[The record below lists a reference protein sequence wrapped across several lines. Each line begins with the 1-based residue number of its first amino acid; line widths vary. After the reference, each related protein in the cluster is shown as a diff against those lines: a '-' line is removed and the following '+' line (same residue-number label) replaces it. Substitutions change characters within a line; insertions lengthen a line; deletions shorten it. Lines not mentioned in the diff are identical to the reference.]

1 MNAPQPEQPPRHE
14 PGGAASLRSP
24 IRKRR
29 RWPWILL
36 GTALLGAVTIK
47 IGVGRSAPKD
57 LDGSLIVP
65 VKKGDLPIEVIETG
79 KVQPRE
85 KVEVKSKVAG
95 QVEKVFVEEG
105 ALVKKGQPLLRL
117 DATDF
122 RRDVARTE
130 ADVGRAQADV
140 AQAQNALEF
149 AKLSFDRKQ
158 KGLEGRGVAQID
170 VDFAANEVK
179 AKTVALQ
186 TAEVVLSGAKVAL
199 GAAQDRL
206 RYTQIMAPM
215 EGTVIQRGI
224 EEGEVVTP
232 GVQATFEGK
241 ALLTIADLSTLI
253 VKADLNQIDVA
264 KVKLGQKVKLT
275 LDALPGKTYEA
286 TITKVAPASS
296 TPKGGSVEV
305 FPVEATLTTADGNI
319 KPGMTADV
327 RVHIETKP
335 NVLYLP
341 IEAVVKEAGKA
352 HVTRVITVEN
362 GQQKTEKAEVKTGL
376 RNDRDVEVLDG
387 VKPGDKVLIKPAS
400 AAENEVK

>member
-1 MNAPQPEQPPRHE
+1 MNAPLKR
-14 PGGAASLRSP
+14 
-24 IRKRR
+24 RR

-36 GTALLGAVTIK
+36 VIGVLGAVSIK
-47 IGVGRSAPKD
+47 IGVSRSAPKD

-105 ALVKKGQPLLRL
+105 AQVKKGQPLLRL
-117 DATDF
+117 DPTDF
-122 RRDVARTE
+122 RRDLARTE
-130 ADVGRAQADV
+130 ADVGRAEADV
-140 AQAQNALEF
+140 AQAKNALEF
-149 AKLSFDRKQ
+149 AKLSLDRKQ

-170 VDFAANEVK
+170 VDFATNEVK
-179 AKTVALQ
+179 AKTVSLQ
-186 TAEVVLSGAKVAL
+186 TAEVMLSGAKVAQ

-206 RYTQIMAPM
+206 RYTQITAPM
-215 EGTVIQRGI
+215 DGTVIQRGI

-241 ALLTIADLSTLI
+241 ALLTVADLSTLI

-296 TPKGGSVEV
+296 MPKGSAVEV
-305 FPVEATLTTADGNI
+305 FPVEATLAKADGEI

-341 IEAVVKEAGKA
+341 IEAVVKEGGKA
-352 HVTRVITVEN
+352 RVTKVTTVEN
-362 GQQKTEKAEVKTGL
+362 GKQITDKVEVKTGL
-376 RNDRDVEVLDG
+376 RNDRDVEILDG
-387 VKPGDKVLIKPAS
+387 VKEGDKVLIKPAS

>member
-1 MNAPQPEQPPRHE
+1 MNAPVKR
-14 PGGAASLRSP
+14 
-24 IRKRR
+24 RR
-29 RWPWILL
+29 RWPWVLL
-36 GTALLGAVTIK
+36 AVAVGGIGVAK

-57 LDGSLIVP
+57 LDAALIVP

-85 KVEVKSKVAG
+85 KVEMKSKVAG
-95 QVEKVFVEEG
+95 QVERVFVEEG
-105 ALVKKGQPLLRL
+105 AQVKKGQPLLRL
-117 DATDF
+117 DSTDF
-122 RRDVARTE
+122 RRDVARTDAE
-130 ADVGRAQADV
+130 VGRAQADV

-149 AKLSFDRKQ
+149 AKLNLDRRQ

-170 VDFAANEVK
+170 VDFAQNEVK
-179 AKTVALQ
+179 VKTVALQ
-186 TAEVVLSGAKVAL
+186 TANVVLSGAKVAQ

-206 RYTQIMAPM
+206 RYTQILAPM
-215 EGTVIQRGI
+215 DGTVIQRGI

-253 VKADLNQIDVA
+253 VKTDLNQIDVA

-286 TITKVAPASS
+286 EITKVAPASVKN
-296 TPKGGSVEV
+296 TGAGAGAGVDV
-305 FPVEATLTTADGNI
+305 FPVEATLTKTDAEI

-327 RVHIETKP
+327 RVHIETKKG
-335 NVLYLP
+335 VLFLP

-352 HVTRVITVEN
+352 HVTRVTTVEK
-362 GQQKTEKAEVKTGL
+362 GKQKTDKVEVKTGV
-376 RNDRDVEVLDG
+376 RNDRDVEILEG
-387 VKPGDKVLIKPAS
+387 LKEGDKVLIKPAS
-400 AAENEVK
+400 ASDNEVK